1 MRNRRSCSR
10 RRSWG
15 VVRTVFTMDGGG
27 GGMDILLGTSRITR
41 RVRCLPASRR
51 EVPNRWLADKVIVA
65 VAWSRNAVDATDDD
79 VCAQ

>member
-1 MRNRRSCSR
+1 VGER
-10 RRSWG
+10 G
-15 VVRTVFTMDGGG
+15 K
-27 GGMDILLGTSRITR
+27 DILLGTSRITR